1 MCVDALS
8 SKLWRLHT
16 MQVAIILITIVQLLC
31 GLAVVLAVLFQ
42 SGKNSGLS
50 DSIGGSGADTFLSR
64 GNAKSF
70 DAKLAKATKW
80 IGAVFIILTL
90 ILNILH

>member
-1 MCVDALS
+1 
-8 SKLWRLHT
+8 
-16 MQVAIILITIVQLLC
+16 MQAVTILVTILQLLC

-50 DSIGGSGADTFLSR
+50 DSIGGRVADTFLSR
-64 GNAKSF
+64 GTAKSF

-80 IGAVFIILTL
+80 IGAAFIVLTL
-90 ILNILH
+90 ILNIL

>member
-1 MCVDALS
+1 
-8 SKLWRLHT
+8 
-16 MQVAIILITIVQLLC
+16 MQVAITIVTILQLLC

-50 DSIGGSGADTFLSR
+50 DSIGGSKADTFLSR
-64 GNAKSF
+64 GNARSF

-80 IGAVFIILTL
+80 IGAAFIVLTL
-90 ILNILH
+90 ALNIMH

>member
-1 MCVDALS
+1 MTTALS
-8 SKLWRLHT
+8 
-16 MQVAIILITIVQLLC
+16 IIFALSCVVLI
-31 GLAVVLAVLFQ
+31 LAVLFQ

-50 DSIGGSGADTFLSR
+50 DSIGGKVAETFLSR

-80 IGAVFIILTL
+80 IGAAFIVLTL